1 MDSSV
6 IARARRIDWRT
17 LVRRP
22 GRATTLLTLLCLVTA
37 LAIAVPAVVP
47 NAGPRLG
54 SFVETFRPWLGL
66 VVVPVLLAALV
77 RRSPATAAAALVPVL
92 VWLEVFAGWPGEEAY
107 DVTVVQ
113 HNVSDT
119 HTAPARVARQLRDSQ
134 AELIAL
140 EEVTPAARKVFRGVL
155 KETYPHH
162 AYSGTVDLW
171 SRHPLSE
178 VRRVDIR
185 PPGIPPG
192 WDRGLRATAR
202 LPQGETAVYVA
213 HLPSVRFRATGF
225 GTDLRDASARLL
237 GEALAAEPLE
247 RVLLLGDLNSTT
259 DDRGLDPVLGRL
271 DAPDERFAFSWPS
284 SLPVARIDQ
293 VLARGARV
301 AGVRTLPDTGSD
313 HLPIEARIRF

>member
-6 IARARRIDWRT
+6 IARARRIDWRAQ
-17 LVRRP
+17 VRRP
-22 GRATTLLTLLCLVTA
+22 ARTTLLLTLFCLVTA
-37 LAIAVPAVVP
+37 LVIAIPAVLP

-66 VVVPVLLAALV
+66 AVLPVLLFALI
-77 RRSPATAAAALVPVL
+77 RRSPAVAASALVPVL
-92 VWLEVFAGWPGEEAY
+92 VWLEVFAGWSGEESY
-107 DVTVVQ
+107 DIEVVQ

-119 HTAPARVARQLRDSQ
+119 HADPARLARHLLHSQ

-140 EEVTPAARKVFRGVL
+140 EEVTPAAREDFRGVL
-155 KETYPHH
+155 EDTYPHH
-162 AYSGTVDLW
+162 AHIGTVDLF
-171 SRHPLSE
+171 SRHPLSD
-178 VRRVDIR
+178 VRRVDLR
-185 PPGIPPG
+185 PPGIPQG
-192 WDRGLRATAR
+192 WERGLRATAR

-237 GEALAAEPLE
+237 GEALDREPLE

-259 DDRGLDPVLGRL
+259 DDRGLDPVLDRL

-293 VLARGARV
+293 VLAKGARV
-301 AGVRTLPDTGSD
+301 VDVRTLPDTGSD
-313 HLPIEARIRF
+313 HLPIAARIKF